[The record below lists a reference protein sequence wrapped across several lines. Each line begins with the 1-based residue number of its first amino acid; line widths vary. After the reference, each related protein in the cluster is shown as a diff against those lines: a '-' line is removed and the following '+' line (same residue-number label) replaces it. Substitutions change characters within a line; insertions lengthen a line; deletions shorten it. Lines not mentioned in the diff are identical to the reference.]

1 MVARRLQQ
9 LKHIWRRGVHSASM
23 DVPGSA
29 AATLP
34 HGFVFD
40 IDGVLLRGKEVLP
53 QALRAMSKLYTPDK
67 SSPRMPLAFLTNG
80 GGMTERRKAHQ
91 LEQLL
96 GVNIHADQV
105 ILSHTPYRSLAA
117 KYTNTPVLII
127 GRNHS
132 IVEVAKSY
140 GFNKTISSQQIA
152 RSDPTAFPFWAQKE
166 DWVAGPSADRYVPK
180 LRMGIEDNPIKAIF
194 VMTDPSDWYIDLQLI
209 TDILIGGGV
218 LGRRMEHVPANTP
231 PIEIFFSNPDLLW
244 ANQHPAPRFGQGA
257 FKACVETLYEKVT
270 GTPLTENIRT
280 FGKPNP
286 EPYRLVEA
294 SLLKQAKK
302 MDLLPRNFSFS
313 TSSKPPFSAIYAV
326 GDNSAADIRGAN
338 SAGSPWVSML
348 VKTGVF
354 PKELDNC
361 PIDPAVFVVDDVEK
375 AVDAAMHHTRSMKW
389 HSMR

>member
-1 MVARRLQQ
+1 
-9 LKHIWRRGVHSASM
+9 VHSASM
-23 DVPGSA
+23 DAPGSA
-29 AATLP
+29 ASLP
-34 HGFVFD
+34 YGFAFD
-40 IDGVLLRGKEVLP
+40 IDGVLLHGKQVLP

-67 SSPRMPLAFLTNG
+67 SSPKIPLAFITNG

-96 GVNIHADQV
+96 DVAVTADQV

-117 KYTNTPVLII
+117 NYSDKPVLII

-132 IVEVAKSY
+132 IIEVAKNY
-140 GFNKTISSQQIA
+140 GFNKTVSSQQIA
-152 RSDPTAFPFWAQKE
+152 RCDPTAFPFWSLKDEWAS
-166 DWVAGPSADRYVPK
+166 GPSADRYIPSI
-180 LRMGIEDNPIKAIF
+180 RDIGTENNPIKAIF

-209 TDILIGGGV
+209 IDVLVGGGV
-218 LGRRMEHVPANTP
+218 LGRRLEHVPPNTP
-231 PIEIFFSNPDLLW
+231 PVEIFFSNPDLLW

-270 GTPLTENIRT
+270 GRSLTENNSIKV

-294 SLLKQAKK
+294 SLIKQAKE
-302 MDLLPRNFSFS
+302 MALLPPNMTFS
-313 TSSKPPFSAIYAV
+313 TRSPLPFSAIYAV
-326 GDNSAADIRGAN
+326 GDNAAADSRGAN
-338 SAGSPWVSML
+338 SAGHPWVSML

-354 PKELDNC
+354 SKELENC
-361 PIDPAVFVVDDVEK
+361 PVDPAKFVVDDVEK
-375 AVDAAMHHTRSMKW
+375 AVEAALHHNRSMKW

>member
-1 MVARRLQQ
+1 
-9 LKHIWRRGVHSASM
+9 M

-34 HGFVFD
+34 RGFVFD
-40 IDGVLLRGKEVLP
+40 IDGVLLRGKQVLP

-67 SSPRMPLAFLTNG
+67 SSPKLPLAFLTNG
-80 GGMTERRKAHQ
+80 GGMTEHNKAYQ

-96 GVNIHADQV
+96 GVQIHADQV

-127 GRNHS
+127 GRDHS

-140 GFNKTISSQQIA
+140 GFNQTISSRDIA
-152 RSDPTAFPFWAQKE
+152 RSNPTAFPFWAEKE
-166 DWVAGPSADRYVPK
+166 DWLAGPSADRYVPT
-180 LRMGIEDNPIKAIF
+180 LRMGTKNNPIKAIF

-218 LGRRMEHVPANTP
+218 LGRCMEHVPANTP

-244 ANQHPAPRFGQGA
+244 ANEHPAPRFGQGA

-270 GTPLTENIRT
+270 KTPLIAKT

-294 SLLKQAKK
+294 SLLKQARR
-302 MDLLPRNFSFS
+302 MGLLPQNVSFAA
-313 TSSKPPFSAIYAV
+313 SSKPPFSAIYAV
-326 GDNSAADIRGAN
+326 GDNRY
-338 SAGSPWVSML
+338 V
-348 VKTGVF
+348 
-354 PKELDNC
+354 
-361 PIDPAVFVVDDVEK
+361 
-375 AVDAAMHHTRSMKW
+375 
-389 HSMR
+389 

>member
-1 MVARRLQQ
+1 
-9 LKHIWRRGVHSASM
+9 M
-23 DVPGSA
+23 DIPGA
-29 AATLP
+29 AAASLP
-34 HGFVFD
+34 YGFAFD

-67 SSPRMPLAFLTNG
+67 TTPRIPLAFLTNG

-105 ILSHTPYRSLAA
+105 ILSHTPYRSLAS
-117 KYTNTPVLII
+117 KYTDTPVLII

-132 IVEVAKSY
+132 IVEVAKNY
-140 GFNKTISSQQIA
+140 GFKKTISSQQIA
-152 RSDPTAFPFWAQKE
+152 RSDPTAFPFWSQKE
-166 DWVAGPSADRYVPK
+166 EWAGGPSADRYVPK
-180 LRMGIEDNPIKAIF
+180 LRMGTEENPIKAIF
-194 VMTDPSDWYIDLQLI
+194 VMTDPSDWYVDLQLI

-218 LGRRMEHVPANTP
+218 LGRRMEHVPPNTP
-231 PIEIFFSNPDLLW
+231 PVEIFFSNPDLLW

-270 GTPLTENIRT
+270 GTPLTANIKV
-280 FGKPNP
+280 FGKPHS
-286 EPYRLVEA
+286 EPYKLVEA
-294 SLLKQAKK
+294 SLIKQAQH
-302 MDLLPRNFSFS
+302 MGLLPSNLLHS
-313 TSSKPPFSAIYAV
+313 TTSPPPFSAIYAV

-338 SAGSPWVSML
+338 AAGSPWVSML

-354 PKELDNC
+354 SKELDNC
-361 PIDPAVFVVDDVEK
+361 PVDPAKFVVDDVEM
-375 AVDAAMHHTRSMKW
+375 AVDAAMHHSRSMKW